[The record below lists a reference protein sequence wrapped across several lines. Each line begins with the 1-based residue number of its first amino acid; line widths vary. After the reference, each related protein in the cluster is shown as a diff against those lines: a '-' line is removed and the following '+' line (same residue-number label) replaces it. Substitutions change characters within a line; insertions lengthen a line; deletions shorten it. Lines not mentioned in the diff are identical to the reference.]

1 MLIICRAKTKLS
13 LGISW
18 VKMVSSLTWL
28 SPFWHLF
35 RLWEAFQMEI
45 SLQSSSWKLPKSS
58 PGLYTHKGVKRWHEV
73 KKLLIG
79 CPVSMPINWNK
90 RKRLHKKRVQLPQ
103 DWFGTQTWP
112 PFNFFWTPIWPP
124 WRHVKTLSK
133 FSIVTHPVTSIDMI
147 LNDYWS
153 KKKTQNKFSS

>member
-28 SPFWHLF
+28 SPIWHLF
-35 RLWEAFQMEI
+35 RLRAAFQMEI

-58 PGLYTHKGVKRWHEV
+58 PGLYTHKGVKRWLEV
-73 KKLLIG
+73 RKLLIV
-79 CPVSMPINWNK
+79 CQVSTPINWNK

-112 PFNFFWTPIWPP
+112 PFNFFGTPRPRP
-124 WRHVKTLSK
+124 WRHVKTFSK
-133 FSIVTHPVTSIDMI
+133 FSILTYPVTSIDMI

-153 KKKTQNKFSS
+153 KKKTQNKFSP

>member
-35 RLWEAFQMEI
+35 RLWAAFQMEI

-73 KKLLIG
+73 RKLLIG
-79 CPVSMPINWNK
+79 CPASTAINWNK
-90 RKRLHKKRVQLPQ
+90 RKHLHKKRVQLPQ

-112 PFNFFWTPIWPP
+112 PFHCFGTPIWPP
-124 WRHVKTLSK
+124 WCHVRTFSR
-133 FSIVTHPVTSIDMI
+133 FSIVTYPVTSIDMI
-147 LNDYWS
+147 LNDYWW
-153 KKKTQNKFSS
+153 KKKTRNKFSS